1 MTTGSPMTTRLQ
13 GLQSE
18 LLEPAKS
25 HNLCLRFFGESAT
38 IMMFNLVLLDKQHSF
53 TGRLLPSDQLTNLQE
68 RCRPWKTEGDA
79 CSI

>member
-1 MTTGSPMTTRLQ
+1 MTTGSPMTAWLR
-13 GLQSE
+13 GLRSE

-25 HNLCLRFFGESAT
+25 HNLCLRFFGESET
-38 IMMFNLVLLDKQHSF
+38 IMRFNLVFLNKQHSF

-79 CSI
+79 LSI

>member
-1 MTTGSPMTTRLQ
+1 MTTWLG
-13 GLQSE
+13 GLRSK

-25 HNLCLRFFGESAT
+25 HNLCLRFFGESAK
-38 IMMFNLVLLDKQHSF
+38 IMMLNLVLLDKQHSF
-53 TGRLLPSDQLTNLQE
+53 TGRLLPSNQLTNLQE

>member
-1 MTTGSPMTTRLQ
+1 MTAWLR

-18 LLEPAKS
+18 LLEPAES

-38 IMMFNLVLLDKQHSF
+38 IMRFNLVLLDKQHSF
-53 TGRLLPSDQLTNLQE
+53 IGRLLPSDQLTNLQE

>member
-1 MTTGSPMTTRLQ
+1 MTTRLQ

>member
-1 MTTGSPMTTRLQ
+1 MTTRLQ

-68 RCRPWKTEGDA
+68 RCRLWKTEGDA

>member
-1 MTTGSPMTTRLQ
+1 MTTRLQ
-13 GLQSE
+13 RLQSE